1 MSIINIQSGMNSFN
15 HNYLVSNRKKSK
27 KADEH
32 EGTMLNGDGLVG
44 YNIDL
49 LNGREHLT
57 IENLNHEIIGAES
70 NLSLVQTAACA
81 LQSLENQ
88 LSRISNFV
96 KEIADSEDINLA
108 MKKGV
113 NYPIGPLEWGEL
125 WGHKNVVETLEN
137 LFHEYGERYRVS
149 TWLKQRAKIC

>member
-1 MSIINIQSGMNSFN
+1 MSIMNIQSGMNSFN

-27 KADEH
+27 KADEN

-70 NLSLVQTAACA
+70 NLSLVQTAAYA

-88 LSRISNFV
+88 LSRISFFV
-96 KEIADSEDINLA
+96 KEIS
-108 MKKGV
+108 
-113 NYPIGPLEWGEL
+113 Y
-125 WGHKNVVETLEN
+125 
-137 LFHEYGERYRVS
+137 S
-149 TWLKQRAKIC
+149 

>member
-1 MSIINIQSGMNSFN
+1 MSIMNIQSGMNSFN

-57 IENLNHEIIGAES
+57 IENLNHEIIGVES

-88 LSRISNFV
+88 LSNISNFV
-96 KEIADSEDINLA
+96 WKYCLTAGKFIDFWYLELLA
-108 MKKGV
+108 IPTIF
-113 NYPIGPLEWGEL
+113 Y
-125 WGHKNVVETLEN
+125 EN
-137 LFHEYGERYRVS
+137 IEKRH
-149 TWLKQRAKIC
+149 I

>member
-1 MSIINIQSGMNSFN
+1 MSIMNIQSGMNSFN

-27 KADEH
+27 KADEN

-88 LSRISNFV
+88 LSRVSNFV
-96 KEIADSEDINLA
+96 REISDSEEI
-108 MKKGV
+108 
-113 NYPIGPLEWGEL
+113 
-125 WGHKNVVETLEN
+125 ETE
-137 LFHEYGERYRVS
+137 S
-149 TWLKQRAKIC
+149 IS

>member
-1 MSIINIQSGMNSFN
+1 MSIMNIQSGMNSFN

-57 IENLNHEIIGAES
+57 IENLNHEIIGADPIFHWFKQQLVRF
-70 NLSLVQTAACA
+70 NLWKTSYQGFQILSEKLLNQKKVKHPV
-81 LQSLENQ
+81 LQQ
-88 LSRISNFV
+88 LCWSYKSYSMNSIR
-96 KEIADSEDINLA
+96 
-108 MKKGV
+108 
-113 NYPIGPLEWGEL
+113 
-125 WGHKNVVETLEN
+125 
-137 LFHEYGERYRVS
+137 
-149 TWLKQRAKIC
+149 

>member
-1 MSIINIQSGMNSFN
+1 MSIMNIQSGMNSFN

-96 KEIADSEDINLA
+96 REILIQ
-108 MKKGV
+108 KKV
-113 NYPIGPLEWGEL
+113 KHPVLQQLCWSYKSYSMNSI
-125 WGHKNVVETLEN
+125 
-137 LFHEYGERYRVS
+137 R
-149 TWLKQRAKIC
+149 